1 MIRVIIERHLK
12 EGKREELAPLLMKL
26 RTEAMQ
32 HPGYVTGE
40 TLVSTEDDSL
50 ITVLSTWRSLDD
62 WKAWEKS
69 EPRVKLYWQIDSL
82 LQEKPKV
89 STRQIMA
96 TEEKAG

>member
-12 EGKREELAPLLMKL
+12 EGKREDLIPLLMKL
-26 RTEAMQ
+26 RAEAMH

-40 TLVSTEDDSL
+40 TLVSTEDASS

-69 EPRVKLYWQIDSL
+69 EARLKLYWQIEPL
-82 LQEKPKV
+82 LKEKTKI
-89 STRQIMA
+89 STYQIMA
-96 TEEKAG
+96 TEEKTG

>member
-12 EGKREELAPLLMKL
+12 EAKREDLIPLLMKL

-40 TLVSTEDDSL
+40 TLVSTEDASV

-69 EPRVKLYWQIDSL
+69 ESRVKLYWQIEPL
-82 LQEKPKV
+82 LQEKARV
-89 STRQIMA
+89 SIYQIMA
-96 TEEKAG
+96 TEEKAR